1 MPLIAAGIVT
11 LQDAVGKQKTKK
23 YGEEQK
29 KERSIQKKSPKEIT
43 HSFKQE
49 VPLRPLLTKLLKRSP

>member
-1 MPLIAAGIVT
+1 MSLIAVGTVT

-49 VPLRPLLTKLLKRSP
+49 VPYKAPLD

>member
-1 MPLIAAGIVT
+1 MSFIAARTVT
-11 LQDAVGKQKTKK
+11 LQGAAGKQKTEK

-29 KERSIQKKSPKEIT
+29 KERSIQKKSLKEST

-49 VPLRPLLTKLLKRSP
+49 VPLRPLWIKSWKRFF